1 MTTGRC
7 WGEGGGRD
15 RSAGLRARLHRGAK
29 QRGSALPGSAPPTRA
44 ARGSSPARPAEDGH
58 GGPRSNQA
66 IVNNTA
72 LKKALQPEDLT
83 GAAVFLA
90 SSESDLM
97 TGQVLVVDAGMIMLG

>member
-1 MTTGRC
+1 VREAVEIGARASVPVSI
-7 WGEGGGRD
+7 GA
-15 RSAGLRARLHRGAK
+15 RSKG
-29 QRGSALPGSAPPTRA
+29 A
-44 ARGSSPARPAEDGH
+44 ARYQGRRRRPVPEQIMH
-58 GGPRSNQA
+58 A

-90 SSESDLM
+90 SSDSDLM